1 MKTIV
6 TACGVGYASST
17 IIAERLKALFERENL
32 TKEVRIL
39 QCTFNEVPGHFDSA
53 DCIVVS
59 SMVAD
64 ASSYPIP
71 VFNGVPFLTG
81 IGMEQLENS
90 ILEVLRK

>member
-17 IIAERLKALFERENL
+17 IIAERIKALLEREGL
-32 TKEVRIL
+32 TDEVRIL
-39 QCTFNEVPGHFDSA
+39 QCTFNEVPGYLDSA
-53 DCIVVS
+53 DCIVTS
-59 SMVAD
+59 SMV
-64 ASSYPIP
+64 SEEYPIP
-71 VFNGVPFLTG
+71 VFNGVPFLSG

>member
-6 TACGVGYASST
+6 TACGVGFASST
-17 IIAERLKALFERENL
+17 IIAERLKALLERENM

-39 QCTFNEVPGHFDSA
+39 QCTFNEVPGHLDSA

-59 SMVAD
+59 SMVAN
-64 ASSYPIP
+64 ASEYPIP

-81 IGMEQLENS
+81 IEMDKLENK